1 MAKMCWSRVSGLIA
15 ACALMLAAAP
25 AAADAGD
32 GVQNEYFVLHAG
44 ANVNGG
50 VNTNLF
56 FQDSGEQTPGV
67 IPQLFFQPYLDI
79 TNQQNGSVDFNLN
92 WKIGWTQYASGEDAV
107 LDQSGLNTLIG
118 AGVTFNPRGN
128 VSFRVNESF
137 TRTNEP
143 PNNPGGDSIHR
154 VVNRVGGVLGIHPG
168 GRVFQGYL
176 GYHWNLYDF
185 SENVASLNK
194 AEHEMKG
201 RFVWQFL
208 PRTAVLV
215 NANYSIISYE
225 SPFRTTPSGR
235 ALDLANVDSTP
246 LRLQGGLSGL
256 VTNGL
261 ALTLLAGYGWAFYDS
276 GPTTD
281 NFLFTGQLSYMFGA
295 GRKSKVN
302 FDYNYGFNDSSLG
315 NFYTAHTF
323 GLSYLQSL
331 SDDRLKFNAG
341 VTFVMRDYAIGEGTS
356 VPLSM
361 GGTGAVP
368 STVSDNLL
376 SGNLGLSYNFTK
388 WFDAGATYNL
398 RLNSS
403 ASNIQLTSGQEDI
416 AGRSYLQHIVMV
428 RAGFHY

>member
-1 MAKMCWSRVSGLIA
+1 MAKMCWSRISGLMA
-15 ACALMLAAAP
+15 ACTLMFASSVAS
-25 AAADAGD
+25 ADAGD

-44 ANVNGG
+44 ANVQGG

-67 IPQLFFQPYLDI
+67 IPQLFFQPYLNI
-79 TNQQNGSVDFNLN
+79 SNQPKAAVDFNLN
-92 WKIGWTQYASGEDAV
+92 WKIGWTQYASSDSAI

-118 AGVTFNPRGN
+118 AGATFNPRGN
-128 VSFRVNESF
+128 VSFRVNENF

-185 SENVASLNK
+185 SQTVSSLNK
-194 AEHEMKG
+194 TEHEMKG

-208 PRTAVLV
+208 PRTAALLTST
-215 NANYSIISYE
+215 YSIISYE
-225 SPFRTTPSGR
+225 SPFRTTPSGV
-235 ALDLANVDSTP
+235 ATGLANVDSTP
-246 LRLQGGLSGL
+246 LRIQGGLSGL
-256 VTNGL
+256 ITNGL
-261 ALTLLAGYGWAFYDS
+261 ALTLLAGYGWAFYES
-276 GPTTD
+276 GPSTD
-281 NFLFTGQLSYMFGA
+281 GLLFTGQLAYMFGP
-295 GRKSKVN
+295 GRKSKVG
-302 FDYNYGFNDSSLG
+302 FDYSYGFHDSSLG

-323 GLSYLQSL
+323 GLNYAQSL
-331 SDDRLKFNAG
+331 SNERLNFNAG
-341 VTFVMRDYAIGEGTS
+341 VSFVMRDYVLGDGAS

-361 GGTGAVP
+361 GGTATVP
-368 STVSDNLL
+368 SQINDNLL
-376 SGNLGLSYNFTK
+376 NGNLGLSYSFTK
-388 WFDAGATYNL
+388 WFDAGATYHL